1 MRVAD
6 VVTTATVANNVTRS
20 NFRLNRFQKVLS
32 TGTRI
37 NDPSDDPFGASRA
50 LLLRSDIRNLEQF
63 QRNVDESLGYTNFV
77 DSTLGDMVST
87 LIHMRGLAVQGASDT
102 VNAGDRVIL
111 SREVDEMLEHM
122 VAISQSKFR
131 GRHVFAG
138 AETLER
144 PYTPVRDADGAIV
157 SVGNSLRRSVPVSD
171 TTTAVGTLLQL
182 GAPPAGTVTIGDQT
196 VAIDLAVD
204 SLDDI
209 KSKIDTAA
217 PTGVTV
223 EIERTDSKGS
233 SFYRLKIDGTTTAVD
248 SNNVL
253 GTLGIGSVD
262 TTGSIL
268 REIDDGVQIQVN
280 IPGRDLFEGAQNA
293 FTALINLR
301 NGLQTNDIDAIRQS
315 ITDIEAVREKISD
328 ERGVLGAKA
337 RRVELT
343 RDLLDRFE
351 VNLSKS
357 LGDIEDADLTETI
370 IGLQKEQQ
378 AFQAALTT
386 GSTLFQPTLIDFLQ

>member
-6 VVTTATVANNVTRS
+6 TVTTATVMNNVQRS
-20 NFRLNRFQKVLS
+20 NYRLSRHQRALS
-32 TGTRI
+32 SGTRI

-50 LLLRSDIRNLEQF
+50 LLLRSDIRNLEQV
-63 QRNVDESLGYTNFV
+63 QRNIDESLGYTNFV
-77 DSTLGDMVST
+77 DSGLDDMVNA
-87 LIHMRGLAVQGASDT
+87 LINMRGIAVQGASDT

-122 VAISQSKFR
+122 VSLSQTKFR
-131 GRHVFAG
+131 GRYVFAG
-138 AETLER
+138 AESLER
-144 PYTPVRDADGAIV
+144 PYTPVRDADGNIT
-157 SVGNSLRRSVPVSD
+157 SVGNSLRRSVPVGD

-182 GAPPAGTVTIGDQT
+182 GTPPSGTVTIGDQT
-196 VAIDLAVD
+196 VAIDLATD
-204 SLDDI
+204 SLDTI
-209 KSKIDTAA
+209 KANIEAAA

-223 EIERTDSKGS
+223 DIERTDSRGN
-233 SFYRLKIDGTTTAVD
+233 SFFRLKIDGTTTAVD

-253 GTLGIGSVD
+253 GTMGIGSVD
-262 TTGSIL
+262 TTGAIT

-293 FTALINLR
+293 FTALMNLR
-301 NGLQTNDIDAIRQS
+301 NGLQSNDMDAIRQS
-315 ITDIEAVREKISD
+315 ITDIETVREKISD
-328 ERGVLGAKA
+328 ERGVLGART

-351 VNLSKS
+351 VNLSTS

-370 IGLQKEQQ
+370 IDLQTEQQ
-378 AFQAALTT
+378 SYQAALTT
-386 GSTLFQPTLIDFLQ
+386 GSTMFQPTLIDFLQ